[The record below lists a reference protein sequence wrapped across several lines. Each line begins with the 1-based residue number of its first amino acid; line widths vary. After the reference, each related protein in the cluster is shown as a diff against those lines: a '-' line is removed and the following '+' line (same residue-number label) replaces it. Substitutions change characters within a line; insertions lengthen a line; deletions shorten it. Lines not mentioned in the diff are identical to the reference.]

1 MNQKKEKSLQYGGN
15 SLTKIKRKIFN
26 TQMALII
33 IFSVILAIAAILIGV
48 TEKRQEIDKN
58 LKNISEAIVSSPLLK
73 DIDINRLNA
82 EDATYFCDYLGSLK
96 SSVSDID
103 VISVVNASKVR
114 FFHTTESLSGTVY
127 DGEMPE
133 FADKDFYIVDA
144 VGPSGEQRRAY
155 SAIYDKGG
163 NYAGFL
169 MVIILSKSV
178 KAGILSTVI
187 TYASITFAI
196 ILCELMLAQWLSG
209 GIKKSLLGYEPDAI
223 SAMFSVR
230 DNILESIDE
239 GVVAVDG
246 DGNVLFANAVAEK
259 MLGGQEKNEIIGKNL
274 TSLIAGKELNALLDG
289 DGKEVNVRIKIGD
302 KEALADRVPVRP
314 DGEADKIIILRDRA
328 EYTRLMEELA
338 GTRYLVDSMRAN
350 NHDFTN
356 KLHVIMGLIQMGM
369 YDKATDYIQN
379 ITMVQREAISKIM
392 NAINEPSM
400 AALLIGKAARASELN
415 VKFALKEGSYFNKSD
430 LWIPTETFITITGNL
445 IQNAFD
451 SLNAKSGDNKQVFV
465 GLYSKPNA
473 VLITVEDSGD
483 GMKQEIIEH
492 IFENGFST
500 KGEGRG
506 TGLYRVKSLS
516 DEFGGKITVESTV
529 GVGTTVAVSFFRQ

>member
-1 MNQKKEKSLQYGGN
+1 MNQKKEKPLQYGGN
-15 SLTKIKRKIFN
+15 SLAKIKREIFN

-259 MLGGQEKNEIIGKNL
+259 MLGGQEKSEIIGKNL
-274 TSLIAGKELNALLDG
+274 TSLIAGKEPNALLDG

-314 DGEADKIIILRDRA
+314 AGEADKIIILRDRA

-483 GMKQEIIEH
+483 GMKQGIIEH

>member
-1 MNQKKEKSLQYGGN
+1 MNQKKEKSSQGGGN

-73 DIDINRLNA
+73 DIDINRLSA

-114 FFHTTESLSGTVY
+114 FFHTTESLSGTIY
-127 DGEMPE
+127 DGEVPV
-133 FADKDFYIVDA
+133 FTDKDFYIVDA

-274 TSLIAGKELNALLDG
+274 TSLIAGKEPNALLDG

>member
-1 MNQKKEKSLQYGGN
+1 MNQKKEKSSQGGGN

-127 DGEMPE
+127 DGEMPV

-246 DGNVLFANAVAEK
+246 DGNVLFANTVAEK

>member
-1 MNQKKEKSLQYGGN
+1 MNQKKEKSSQGGGN

-114 FFHTTESLSGTVY
+114 FFHTTESLSGTIY
-127 DGEMPE
+127 DGEVPV
-133 FADKDFYIVDA
+133 FTDKDFYIVDA

-246 DGNVLFANAVAEK
+246 DGNVLFANTVAEK

>member
-1 MNQKKEKSLQYGGN
+1 MSLIVQKYGGTSVGN
-15 SLTKIKRKIFN
+15 TDKILNVAKRIKTFVDDGHKVIVVVSARSGVTNDLIARAKTLNAMPDEREMDMLLAVGEQETIALTA
-26 TQMALII
+26 MALHSLGVKAVSRTGAQAGIHTDFAHTRARI
-33 IFSVILAIAAILIGV
+33 VEITGGDIKKCLDEGKVVIV
-48 TEKRQEIDKN
+48 
-58 LKNISEAIVSSPLLK
+58 
-73 DIDINRLNA
+73 
-82 EDATYFCDYLGSLK
+82 
-96 SSVSDID
+96 
-103 VISVVNASKVR
+103 
-114 FFHTTESLSGTVY
+114 
-127 DGEMPE
+127 
-133 FADKDFYIVDA
+133 
-144 VGPSGEQRRAY
+144 
-155 SAIYDKGG
+155 
-163 NYAGFL
+163 AGFQ
-169 MVIILSKSV
+169 
-178 KAGILSTVI
+178 G
-187 TYASITFAI
+187 
-196 ILCELMLAQWLSG
+196 
-209 GIKKSLLGYEPDAI
+209 
-223 SAMFSVR
+223 
-230 DNILESIDE
+230 
-239 GVVAVDG
+239 VDG

-259 MLGGQEKNEIIGKNL
+259 MLGGQEKSEIIGKNL

-314 DGEADKIIILRDRA
+314 DGEAAKIIILRDRA

-451 SLNAKSGDNKQVFV
+451 SLNAKSDDNKQVFV
-465 GLYSKPNA
+465 GLYSKPDA

>member
-1 MNQKKEKSLQYGGN
+1 MNQKKEKSLHGGGN

-33 IFSVILAIAAILIGV
+33 IFSVILAIAAIFIGV

-73 DIDINRLNA
+73 DIDINRLSA

-96 SSVSDID
+96 SSVTDID
-103 VISVVNASKVR
+103 VISVVNASKIR

-127 DGEMPE
+127 DGEMPV

-155 SAIYDKGG
+155 SAIYDNNG

-259 MLGGQEKNEIIGKNL
+259 MLGGQEKSEIIGKNL

-451 SLNAKSGDNKQVFV
+451 SLNAKSDDNKQVFG
-465 GLYSKPNA
+465 GLYSKPDA

>member
-1 MNQKKEKSLQYGGN
+1 MNQKKEKSSQGGGN

-73 DIDINRLNA
+73 DIDINRLSA

-114 FFHTTESLSGTVY
+114 FFHTTESLSGTIY
-127 DGEMPE
+127 DGEVPV
-133 FADKDFYIVDA
+133 FTDKDFYIVDA

-274 TSLIAGKELNALLDG
+274 TSLIAGKEPNALLDG

-529 GVGTTVAVSFFRQ
+529 GVVTTVAVSFFRQ

>member
-1 MNQKKEKSLQYGGN
+1 MNQKKEKSSQGGGN

-73 DIDINRLNA
+73 DIDINRLSA

-114 FFHTTESLSGTVY
+114 FFHTTESLSGTIY
-127 DGEMPE
+127 DGEVPV
-133 FADKDFYIVDA
+133 FTDKDFYIVDA

>member
-33 IFSVILAIAAILIGV
+33 TFSVILAVAAILIGV

-73 DIDINRLNA
+73 DIDINRLSA

-96 SSVSDID
+96 SSVTDID

-127 DGEMPE
+127 DGEVPE
-133 FADKDFYIVDA
+133 FTDKDFYIVDA

>member
-1 MNQKKEKSLQYGGN
+1 MNQKKEKSLHGGGN

-33 IFSVILAIAAILIGV
+33 IFSVILAIAAIFIGV

-259 MLGGQEKNEIIGKNL
+259 MLGGQEKSEIIGKNL

-516 DEFGGKITVESTV
+516 DEFGGKITVESTE

>member
-1 MNQKKEKSLQYGGN
+1 MNQKKEKSSQGGGN

-73 DIDINRLNA
+73 DIDINRLSA

-114 FFHTTESLSGTVY
+114 FFHTTESLSGTIY
-127 DGEMPE
+127 DGEVPV
-133 FADKDFYIVDA
+133 FTDKDFYIVDA

-274 TSLIAGKELNALLDG
+274 TSLIAGKEPNALLDG

-445 IQNAFD
+445 VQNAFD

>member
-1 MNQKKEKSLQYGGN
+1 MNQKKEKSLHGGGN

-33 IFSVILAIAAILIGV
+33 IFSVILAIAAIFIGV

-73 DIDINRLNA
+73 DIDINRLSA

-96 SSVSDID
+96 SSVTDID
-103 VISVVNASKVR
+103 VISVVNASKMR

-127 DGEMPE
+127 DGEMPV

-246 DGNVLFANAVAEK
+246 DGNVLFANTVAEK
-259 MLGGQEKNEIIGKNL
+259 MLGGQEKSEIIGKNL

-289 DGKEVNVRIKIGD
+289 DGKEVNVGIKIGD

-451 SLNAKSGDNKQVFV
+451 SLNAKSDDNKQVFV
-465 GLYSKPNA
+465 GLYSKPDA

>member
-1 MNQKKEKSLQYGGN
+1 MNQKKEKSSQGGGN

-114 FFHTTESLSGTVY
+114 FFHTTESLSGTIY
-127 DGEMPE
+127 DGEVPV
-133 FADKDFYIVDA
+133 FTDKDFYIVDA

-246 DGNVLFANAVAEK
+246 DGKVLFANAVAEK
-259 MLGGQEKNEIIGKNL
+259 MLGGQEKNKIIGKNL
-274 TSLIAGKELNALLDG
+274 TSLIAGKEPNALLDG

>member
-1 MNQKKEKSLQYGGN
+1 MNQKKEKSSQGGGN

-73 DIDINRLNA
+73 DIDINRLSA

-114 FFHTTESLSGTVY
+114 FFHTTESLSGTIY
-127 DGEMPE
+127 DGEVPV
-133 FADKDFYIVDA
+133 FTDKDFYIVDA

-246 DGNVLFANAVAEK
+246 DGKVLFANAVAEK

-274 TSLIAGKELNALLDG
+274 TSLIAGKEPNALLDG
-289 DGKEVNVRIKIGD
+289 DRKEVNVRIKIGD

>member
-1 MNQKKEKSLQYGGN
+1 MNQKKEKSSQGGGN

-73 DIDINRLNA
+73 DIDINRLSA

-114 FFHTTESLSGTVY
+114 FFHTTESLSGTIY
-127 DGEMPE
+127 DGEVPV
-133 FADKDFYIVDA
+133 FTDKDFYIVDA

-259 MLGGQEKNEIIGKNL
+259 MLGGQEKNEIIGKTL
-274 TSLIAGKELNALLDG
+274 TSLIAGKEPNALLDG

>member
-1 MNQKKEKSLQYGGN
+1 MNQKKEKSSQGGGN

-73 DIDINRLNA
+73 DIDINRLSA

-114 FFHTTESLSGTVY
+114 FFHTTESLSGTIY
-127 DGEMPE
+127 DGEVPV
-133 FADKDFYIVDA
+133 FTDKDFYIVDA

-274 TSLIAGKELNALLDG
+274 TSLIAGKEPNALLDG

-314 DGEADKIIILRDRA
+314 DGEADKISILRDRA

>member
-1 MNQKKEKSLQYGGN
+1 MNQKKEKSLHGGGN

-33 IFSVILAIAAILIGV
+33 IFSVILAIAAIFIGV

-73 DIDINRLNA
+73 DIDINRLSA
-82 EDATYFCDYLGSLK
+82 EDATYFCGYLGSLK
-96 SSVSDID
+96 SSVTDID
-103 VISVVNASKVR
+103 VISVVNASKIR

-127 DGEMPE
+127 DGEMPV

-187 TYASITFAI
+187 TYASITFAV

-239 GVVAVDG
+239 GVVAVDV
-246 DGNVLFANAVAEK
+246 DGNVLFVNTVAEK
-259 MLGGQEKNEIIGKNL
+259 MLGGQGKSEIIGKNL

-314 DGEADKIIILRDRA
+314 DGEAAKIIILRDRA

-379 ITMVQREAISKIM
+379 ITMVQRESISKIM

-451 SLNAKSGDNKQVFV
+451 SLNAKSDDKKQVFV
-465 GLYSKPNA
+465 GLYSKPDA

>member
-1 MNQKKEKSLQYGGN
+1 MNQKKEKPLQYGGN
-15 SLTKIKRKIFN
+15 SLAKIKRKIFN

-259 MLGGQEKNEIIGKNL
+259 MLGGQEKSEIIGKNL
-274 TSLIAGKELNALLDG
+274 TSLIAGKEPNALLDG

-314 DGEADKIIILRDRA
+314 AGEADKIIILRDRA

>member
-1 MNQKKEKSLQYGGN
+1 MNQKKEKSSQGGGN

-73 DIDINRLNA
+73 DIDINRLSA

>member
-1 MNQKKEKSLQYGGN
+1 MNQKKEKPLQYGGN
-15 SLTKIKRKIFN
+15 SLAKIKRKIFN

-96 SSVSDID
+96 SSVTDID

-127 DGEMPE
+127 DGEMPV

-516 DEFGGKITVESTV
+516 DEFGGKITVESTE

>member
-1 MNQKKEKSLQYGGN
+1 MNQKKEKPLQYGGN
-15 SLTKIKRKIFN
+15 SLAKIKRKIFN

-133 FADKDFYIVDA
+133 FADKDFYIFDA
-144 VGPSGEQRRAY
+144 VGPSGEQRIAY

-259 MLGGQEKNEIIGKNL
+259 MLGGQEKSEIIGKNL
-274 TSLIAGKELNALLDG
+274 TSLIAGKEPNALLDG

-302 KEALADRVPVRP
+302 TEALADRVPVRP
-314 DGEADKIIILRDRA
+314 AGEADKIIILRDRA

-500 KGEGRG
+500 KGEGIG

>member
-1 MNQKKEKSLQYGGN
+1 MNQKKEKSSQGGGN

-33 IFSVILAIAAILIGV
+33 IFSVILALAAILIGV

-82 EDATYFCDYLGSLK
+82 EDATYFCDYFGSLK

-114 FFHTTESLSGTVY
+114 FFHTTESLSGTIY
-127 DGEMPE
+127 DGEVPV
-133 FADKDFYIVDA
+133 FTDKDFYIVDA

-246 DGNVLFANAVAEK
+246 DGKVLFANAVAEK
-259 MLGGQEKNEIIGKNL
+259 MLGGQEKNKIIGKNL
-274 TSLIAGKELNALLDG
+274 TSLIAGKEPNALLDG

>member
-1 MNQKKEKSLQYGGN
+1 MNQKKEKSSQGGGN

-96 SSVSDID
+96 SSVTDID

-114 FFHTTESLSGTVY
+114 FFHTTESLPGTIY
-127 DGEMPE
+127 DGEVPV
-133 FADKDFYIVDA
+133 FTDKDFYIVDA

-274 TSLIAGKELNALLDG
+274 TSLIAGKEPNALLDG

>member
-1 MNQKKEKSLQYGGN
+1 
-15 SLTKIKRKIFN
+15 
-26 TQMALII
+26 
-33 IFSVILAIAAILIGV
+33 
-48 TEKRQEIDKN
+48 
-58 LKNISEAIVSSPLLK
+58 
-73 DIDINRLNA
+73 
-82 EDATYFCDYLGSLK
+82 
-96 SSVSDID
+96 
-103 VISVVNASKVR
+103 
-114 FFHTTESLSGTVY
+114 
-127 DGEMPE
+127 
-133 FADKDFYIVDA
+133 
-144 VGPSGEQRRAY
+144 
-155 SAIYDKGG
+155 
-163 NYAGFL
+163 

-187 TYASITFAI
+187 TYASITFAV

-259 MLGGQEKNEIIGKNL
+259 MLGGQEKSEIIGKNL

-451 SLNAKSGDNKQVFV
+451 SLNAKSDDNKQVFV

>member
-1 MNQKKEKSLQYGGN
+1 MNQKKEKPLQYGGN
-15 SLTKIKRKIFN
+15 SLAKIKRKIFN

-33 IFSVILAIAAILIGV
+33 TFSVILAVAAILIGV

-73 DIDINRLNA
+73 DIDINRLSA

-259 MLGGQEKNEIIGKNL
+259 MLGGQEKSEIIGKNL
-274 TSLIAGKELNALLDG
+274 TSLIAGKEPNALLDG

-314 DGEADKIIILRDRA
+314 AGEADKIIILRDRA

>member
-1 MNQKKEKSLQYGGN
+1 MNQKKEKSSQGGGN

-114 FFHTTESLSGTVY
+114 FFHTTESLSGTIY
-127 DGEMPE
+127 DGEVPV
-133 FADKDFYIVDA
+133 FTDKDFYIVDA

>member
-1 MNQKKEKSLQYGGN
+1 MNQKKEKSLHGGGN

-33 IFSVILAIAAILIGV
+33 IFSVILAIAAIFIGV

-73 DIDINRLNA
+73 DIDINRLSA

-96 SSVSDID
+96 SSVTDID
-103 VISVVNASKVR
+103 VISVVNASKIR

-127 DGEMPE
+127 DGEMPV

-187 TYASITFAI
+187 TYASITFAV

-259 MLGGQEKNEIIGKNL
+259 MLGGQEKSEIIGKNL

-451 SLNAKSGDNKQVFV
+451 SLNAKSDDKKQVFV
-465 GLYSKPNA
+465 GLYSKPDA

>member
-1 MNQKKEKSLQYGGN
+1 MNQKKEKSSQGGGN

-96 SSVSDID
+96 SSVTDID

-114 FFHTTESLSGTVY
+114 FFHTTESLPGTVY
-127 DGEMPE
+127 DGEVPE
-133 FADKDFYIVDA
+133 FTDKDFYIVDA

-246 DGNVLFANAVAEK
+246 DGKVLFANAVAEK

-274 TSLIAGKELNALLDG
+274 TSLIAGKEPNALLDG

>member
-1 MNQKKEKSLQYGGN
+1 MNQKKEKSLHGGGN
-15 SLTKIKRKIFN
+15 SLAKIKRKIFN

-259 MLGGQEKNEIIGKNL
+259 MLGGQEKSEIIGKNL

-516 DEFGGKITVESTV
+516 DEFGGKITVESTE

>member
-1 MNQKKEKSLQYGGN
+1 MNQKKEKSSQGGGN

-114 FFHTTESLSGTVY
+114 FFHTTESLSGTIY
-127 DGEMPE
+127 DGEVPV
-133 FADKDFYIVDA
+133 FTDKDFYIVDA

-246 DGNVLFANAVAEK
+246 DGKVLFANAVAEK

-289 DGKEVNVRIKIGD
+289 DRKEVNVRIKIGD

>member
-1 MNQKKEKSLQYGGN
+1 MNQKKEKSSQGGGN

-114 FFHTTESLSGTVY
+114 FFHTTESLSGTIY
-127 DGEMPE
+127 DGEVPV
-133 FADKDFYIVDA
+133 FTDKDFYIVDA

-246 DGNVLFANAVAEK
+246 DGKVLFANAVAEK

-500 KGEGRG
+500 KGEGSG

>member
-1 MNQKKEKSLQYGGN
+1 
-15 SLTKIKRKIFN
+15 
-26 TQMALII
+26 
-33 IFSVILAIAAILIGV
+33 
-48 TEKRQEIDKN
+48 
-58 LKNISEAIVSSPLLK
+58 
-73 DIDINRLNA
+73 
-82 EDATYFCDYLGSLK
+82 
-96 SSVSDID
+96 
-103 VISVVNASKVR
+103 
-114 FFHTTESLSGTVY
+114 
-127 DGEMPE
+127 
-133 FADKDFYIVDA
+133 
-144 VGPSGEQRRAY
+144 
-155 SAIYDKGG
+155 
-163 NYAGFL
+163 
-169 MVIILSKSV
+169 
-178 KAGILSTVI
+178 
-187 TYASITFAI
+187 
-196 ILCELMLAQWLSG
+196 
-209 GIKKSLLGYEPDAI
+209 
-223 SAMFSVR
+223 
-230 DNILESIDE
+230 
-239 GVVAVDG
+239 
-246 DGNVLFANAVAEK
+246 
-259 MLGGQEKNEIIGKNL
+259 
-274 TSLIAGKELNALLDG
+274 
-289 DGKEVNVRIKIGD
+289 
-302 KEALADRVPVRP
+302 
-314 DGEADKIIILRDRA
+314 
-328 EYTRLMEELA
+328 
-338 GTRYLVDSMRAN
+338 
-350 NHDFTN
+350 
-356 KLHVIMGLIQMGM
+356 MGM

>member
-1 MNQKKEKSLQYGGN
+1 MNQKKEKPLQYGGN
-15 SLTKIKRKIFN
+15 SLAKIKRKIFN

-33 IFSVILAIAAILIGV
+33 MFSVILAIAAILIGV

-259 MLGGQEKNEIIGKNL
+259 MLGGQEKSEIIGKNL
-274 TSLIAGKELNALLDG
+274 TSLIAGKEPNALLDG

-314 DGEADKIIILRDRA
+314 AGEADKIIILRDRA

>member
-1 MNQKKEKSLQYGGN
+1 MNQKKEKSSQGGGN

-33 IFSVILAIAAILIGV
+33 IFSVILAIVAILIGV

-127 DGEMPE
+127 DGEMPV

-246 DGNVLFANAVAEK
+246 DGNVLFANTVAEK

>member
-1 MNQKKEKSLQYGGN
+1 MNQKKEKSLHGGGN

-33 IFSVILAIAAILIGV
+33 IFSVILAIAAIFIGV

-73 DIDINRLNA
+73 DIDINRLSA
-82 EDATYFCDYLGSLK
+82 EDATYFCGYLGSLK
-96 SSVSDID
+96 SSVTDID
-103 VISVVNASKVR
+103 VISVVNASKIR

-127 DGEMPE
+127 DGEMPV

-187 TYASITFAI
+187 TYASITFAV

-246 DGNVLFANAVAEK
+246 DGNVLFVNTVAEK
-259 MLGGQEKNEIIGKNL
+259 MLGGQGKSEIIGKNL

-314 DGEADKIIILRDRA
+314 DGEAAKIIILRDRA

-379 ITMVQREAISKIM
+379 ITMVQRESISKIM

-451 SLNAKSGDNKQVFV
+451 SLNAKSDDKKQVFV
-465 GLYSKPNA
+465 GLYSKPDA

>member
-1 MNQKKEKSLQYGGN
+1 MNQKKEKPLQYGGN
-15 SLTKIKRKIFN
+15 SLAKIKRKIFN

-33 IFSVILAIAAILIGV
+33 TFSVILAVAAILIGV

-73 DIDINRLNA
+73 DIDINRLSA

-127 DGEMPE
+127 DGEMPV

>member
-1 MNQKKEKSLQYGGN
+1 MNQKKEKPLQYGGN
-15 SLTKIKRKIFN
+15 SLAKIKRKIFN

-33 IFSVILAIAAILIGV
+33 TFSVILAVAAILIGV

-73 DIDINRLNA
+73 DIDINRLSA

-96 SSVSDID
+96 SSVTDID

-127 DGEMPE
+127 DGEMPV

-516 DEFGGKITVESTV
+516 DEFGGKITVESTE